1 MSVPL
6 GEAPLDCSPGSAR
19 SERTSVLLPS
29 DDQAAQV
36 SADCL
41 VVNT

>member
-1 MSVPL
+1 M
-6 GEAPLDCSPGSAR
+6 
-19 SERTSVLLPS
+19 SVLLPS

-41 VVNT
+41 ILNT